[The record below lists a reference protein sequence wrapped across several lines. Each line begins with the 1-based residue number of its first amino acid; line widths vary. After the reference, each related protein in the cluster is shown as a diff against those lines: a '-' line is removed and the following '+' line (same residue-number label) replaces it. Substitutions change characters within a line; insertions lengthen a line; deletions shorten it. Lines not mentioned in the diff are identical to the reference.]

1 LQDNPQVYKWLEDIG
16 KYHQLIERLAVAPD
30 EQRQTT
36 LDNTIRN
43 RFNDLNAVIQTE
55 QNRIAQDVKRLLK
68 QAIAKQDTTAVL
80 NQPLQEGFF
89 RSQLDTQRQSLLRE
103 GSEVASTYESLRKQ
117 LDDLLGIV
125 DNPSPLPVEDLPHLV
140 QVHQRLQ
147 NNIHHVE
154 QQTAQLE
161 KMLSHYGKVRLL
173 LQQAMDLQQRFQN
186 VAADTSIVFQ
196 KELEAWALGITGE
209 LSSHKLVALAND
221 RAWQEQFDAI
231 RHSFEQTLQDE
242 RERFARVQSNY
253 RTFLLSK
260 LASIP
265 MWAEVA
271 FNPGEPQDSYNRLW
285 DGVHEVLQEAV
296 HKIRGEMQAAYDRTA
311 RLQGGALLN
320 LLQAERPVKQAE
332 LNELLAHLSEY
343 ISKTAKWAE
352 GISGPRFTEKVSKDS
367 AIGPAEEILGFVI
380 KQISDLR
387 AWLQGQMQSL
397 TSIEHGVIAASPSA
411 EEQAILALLDNLQR
425 DSGSL
430 DGIEIGLL
438 LQRLG
443 EKQEISWQ
451 NIASLY
457 SKQRLRIKI
466 APVTFD

>member
-1 LQDNPQVYKWLEDIG
+1 VKVAQDIGYRAEEFEEVLVLLEKRDLISFKNNRLKIIAEEMRVPQATELRAALKDYSDRLKVVKEALQDNPQVDKWLEDIG
-16 KYHQLIERLAVAPD
+16 KYHQLIERLTVVPD

-209 LSSHKLVALAND
+209 LS
-221 RAWQEQFDAI
+221 
-231 RHSFEQTLQDE
+231 T
-242 RERFARVQSNY
+242 
-253 RTFLLSK
+253 
-260 LASIP
+260 
-265 MWAEVA
+265 
-271 FNPGEPQDSYNRLW
+271 
-285 DGVHEVLQEAV
+285 
-296 HKIRGEMQAAYDRTA
+296 
-311 RLQGGALLN
+311 
-320 LLQAERPVKQAE
+320 
-332 LNELLAHLSEY
+332 
-343 ISKTAKWAE
+343 
-352 GISGPRFTEKVSKDS
+352 
-367 AIGPAEEILGFVI
+367 
-380 KQISDLR
+380 
-387 AWLQGQMQSL
+387 
-397 TSIEHGVIAASPSA
+397 
-411 EEQAILALLDNLQR
+411 
-425 DSGSL
+425 
-430 DGIEIGLL
+430 
-438 LQRLG
+438 
-443 EKQEISWQ
+443 
-451 NIASLY
+451 
-457 SKQRLRIKI
+457 
-466 APVTFD
+466 